1 MDAFDSRIQKMK
13 SDIDE
18 IKNEINYI
26 QMVNIY
32 HLNVEKQ
39 RF

>member
-1 MDAFDSRIQKMK
+1 MDAFDYRIQKMK
-13 SDIDE
+13 FDIEE

-32 HLNVEKQ
+32 HLNIEK
-39 RF
+39 

>member
-32 HLNVEKQ
+32 HLNIEKQ

>member
-13 SDIDE
+13 FDIEE